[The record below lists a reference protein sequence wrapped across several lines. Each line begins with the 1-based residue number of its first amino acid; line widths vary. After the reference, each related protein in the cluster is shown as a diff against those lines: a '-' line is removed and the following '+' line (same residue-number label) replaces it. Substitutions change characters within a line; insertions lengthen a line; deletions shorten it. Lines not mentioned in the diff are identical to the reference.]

1 MLVQRN
7 FFIRISALFLLFVV
21 SSAFA
26 ESIAVKRDQV
36 FIADRSLVVKDVH
49 IGQLNQ
55 CPATQ
60 VI

>member
-26 ESIAVKRDQV
+26 ESIAVKRDKFLLLTEV
-36 FIADRSLVVKDVH
+36 
-49 IGQLNQ
+49 
-55 CPATQ
+55 
-60 VI
+60 